1 MLKMILIQDNT
12 DLFDT
17 KEKQILEKKCLSF
30 VITHPPLKI
39 NNGTNYYLREC
50 IDNDDIEFQT
60 IICKVNNLLTQLS
73 NTIDVKL
80 DSFWVNKVTKNTNKD
95 DEFHKDSSDLTFLMY
110 LNETFTGGE
119 YEYVE
124 PADENK
130 QIVKPKKYLSV
141 ITSKDIPHRVK
152 PVLDGERYSL
162 VFFYNFIKKNKK
174 TIL

>member
-1 MLKMILIQDNT
+1 MILIEDNI

-30 VITHPPLKI
+30 VITHPPFKI
-39 NNGTNYYLREC
+39 NKNANYYLREG
-50 IDNDDIEFQT
+50 IQNDDIEFQT
-60 IICKVNNLLTQLS
+60 IISKVNNCVNKLS

-80 DSFWVNKVTKNTNKD
+80 DSFWINKVTKNTNKD
-95 DEFHKDSSDLTFLMY
+95 DEFHKDFSDLTFLMY
-110 LNETFTGGE
+110 LNETFIGGE
-119 YEYVE
+119 YEYIV
-124 PADENK
+124 PTYKNK

-162 VFFYNFIKKNKK
+162 VFFYNFVKKNKK
-174 TIL
+174 TLL